1 MTTRT
6 RLHKPTARR
15 LRNIARYCTTLLL
28 AVSATAA
35 LSLPVAAAEPTFQPD
50 GIPPGQFS
58 TDSVHPEKKREYFL
72 AIFGGSTQGVY
83 YYVASAI
90 CEAMR
95 ARYEEHHIRCVP
107 LRSQGAGSNR
117 NLMNQG
123 RAQMAIVQSDTNYFA
138 ATGENPMPAARSVV
152 SLHNELGVLVAT
164 GKSGINSPMDLRNH
178 RVNIAA
184 RDSVAHALWT
194 EYLEALDIKEQDFS
208 EVLTFPQ
215 DVNYQGLCGNYIDAF
230 GLWSGHPV
238 PALVDTLERCD
249 ARVLGMWHPDVAKL
263 LAKREYYFRGT
274 LPAGTY
280 PGQDQPLDSYGI
292 KASLIAH
299 EQTLPYIVYWVTRV
313 LIENVDFL
321 RTRHPA
327 LANLDADEMFQL
339 GNFLP
344 PHAGAANY
352 WRESGRMRGADAT
365 VASPADSPATPPAR

>member
-1 MTTRT
+1 M
-6 RLHKPTARR
+6 
-15 LRNIARYCTTLLL
+15 TLLL
-28 AVSATAA
+28 TTLAA
-35 LSLPVAAAEPTFQPD
+35 LCLPLSAAEPPFQPD

-58 TDSVHPEKKREYFL
+58 NDSVHPEKAREYFL

-95 ARYEEHHIRCVP
+95 ARYDEHHIRCVP

-117 NLMNQG
+117 SLMNQG

-152 SLHNELGVLVAT
+152 SLHNELGVLVAS
-164 GKSGINSPMDLRNH
+164 GASGIHSPMDLRNH

-184 RDSVAHALWT
+184 RESVAHLLWT
-194 EYLEALDIKEQDFS
+194 EYLDALAIREQDLG

-249 ARVLGMWHPDVAKL
+249 AKVLGMWHPEVDKL

-280 PGQDQPLDSYGI
+280 PGQEQPLDSYGI

-299 EQTLPYIVYWVTRV
+299 EKTLPYIVYWVTRV
-313 LIENVDFL
+313 VMENVDFL

-327 LANLDADEMFQL
+327 LAHLDADEMYRL

-344 PHAGAANY
+344 PHQGAARY
-352 WRESGRMRGADAT
+352 WRESGRLSAEDAVPADAP
-365 VASPADSPATPPAR
+365 ASPAAR